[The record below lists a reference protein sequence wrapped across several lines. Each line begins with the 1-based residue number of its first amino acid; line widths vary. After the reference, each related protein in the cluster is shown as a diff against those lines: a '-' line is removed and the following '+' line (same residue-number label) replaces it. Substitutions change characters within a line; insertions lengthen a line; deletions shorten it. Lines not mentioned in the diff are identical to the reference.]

1 MTPAPRPRD
10 PRVVTGEYLGA
21 AALTLLAFLWVFTVV
36 AFGWPDL
43 MGLGPVMQ
51 DFHAFHITGGLVWD
65 GTAALAYDAQALRP
79 LQAQATG
86 TDRFMPWTYP
96 PHFNLVAAA
105 LALLP
110 DWAGYALY
118 AGGGLVAY
126 ALVLR
131 ALAGRWSGL
140 VLGAMFPAMAICLG
154 TGQNGLWV
162 GAVAGMLALLPGR
175 LAGVPLGLLTLKPH
189 FGPGL
194 ALMWLLRRDAGTI
207 AVALAV
213 TVALLALATLAQGA
227 AIWPAFAR
235 GLAEAGD
242 FLAEGAYRLSRMVS
256 VHAAAASLGL
266 PAGVALAAQVVAALA
281 MLALVATACLR
292 GWPLRHQLAVAL
304 ATAPLV
310 TPYAYDY
317 DTAVVGVALAL
328 LAPDLLDRATG
339 RAQALI
345 LLLCWGVVLA
355 SPLAN
360 ALRLPEA
367 APLSLGAPVLA
378 VLVAVLIAR
387 MRAPDPL
394 FP

>member
-21 AALTLLAFLWVFTVV
+21 AALTLLAFLWGFTVL

-43 MGLGPVMQ
+43 LALGPVMQ
-51 DFHAFHITGGLVWD
+51 DFHAFHVTGGMVWD
-65 GTAALAYDAQALRP
+65 GAAAQAYDADALRP
-79 LQAQATG
+79 VQAAATG

-96 PHFNLVAAA
+96 PHFNLIAAA

-118 AGGGLVAY
+118 SGGGLLAY
-126 ALVLR
+126 ALVIR

-140 VLGAMFPAMAICLG
+140 VLGAMFPAMMVCVG
-154 TGQNGLWV
+154 TGQNGLWL

-194 ALMWLLRRDAGTI
+194 ALMWLMRRDWGVI
-207 AVALAV
+207 AVAVAV
-213 TVALLALATLAQGA
+213 TLVLLLLATLAQGPG
-227 AIWPAFAR
+227 IWPAFAR
-235 GLAEAGD
+235 GVAEAGD

-266 PAGVALAAQVVAALA
+266 PAGAALAAQAAVALA

-292 GWPLRHQLAVAL
+292 GWPPRQQLAVAL

-317 DTAVVGVALAL
+317 DLAVVGIALAL
-328 LAPDLLDRATG
+328 AAPQLLDRAAG

-345 LLLCWGVVLA
+345 VVLA
-355 SPLAN
+355 WGAVLATPLAN
-360 ALRLPEA
+360 ALRPAEA

-387 MRAPDPL
+387 MRAPEPL